1 MTASSNSATRHK
13 PNREVCIWTQKIGTE
28 LFTAGRFIM
37 PQTGGEWFGWYAEG
51 PCGTGNVLWLDVGDG
66 YMSVLTLG

>member
-1 MTASSNSATRHK
+1 
-13 PNREVCIWTQKIGTE
+13 
-28 LFTAGRFIM
+28 M